1 MSCTTSRDFSGS
13 EKKSLHPLA
22 IPAEHAEANPTM
34 PLSKARKEKLIL
46 AIAVSLMAAKIM
58 LGVIMLHRWR
68 MQSVAR
74 GEVFGADET

>member
-1 MSCTTSRDFSGS
+1 
-13 EKKSLHPLA
+13 
-22 IPAEHAEANPTM
+22 M